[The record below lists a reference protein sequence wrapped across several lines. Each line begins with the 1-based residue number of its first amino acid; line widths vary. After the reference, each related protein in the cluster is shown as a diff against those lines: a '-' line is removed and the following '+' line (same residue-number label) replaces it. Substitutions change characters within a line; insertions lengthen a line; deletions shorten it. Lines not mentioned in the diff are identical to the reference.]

1 MSNETFQH
9 DTQVRDYFE
18 ARTAEYDAFYEPSSR
33 IERSFNRVFR
43 KAVYL
48 RRDEVITI
56 ANRFG
61 CRSVLDV
68 GCGSGRNM
76 IYWAH
81 NGLER
86 LHGVDVSP
94 EMVMIAKSI
103 SERAGVAD
111 RCTFDVADFTQWGS
125 DNQYDMV
132 VACGVFD
139 YVVDAE
145 SFLAHMA
152 RMAKH
157 VIYGSFP
164 GWTLVRSPLRK
175 LRYAL
180 RGCPT
185 HFYRRKE
192 LDRIFTRVG
201 FGPLEVKQNS
211 AGHLAWS
218 YRKSK

>member
-48 RRDEVITI
+48 RRDEIITI

-68 GCGSGRNM
+68 GCGSGRNT

-111 RCTFDVADFTQWGS
+111 R
-125 DNQYDMV
+125 
-132 VACGVFD
+132 
-139 YVVDAE
+139 
-145 SFLAHMA
+145 
-152 RMAKH
+152 
-157 VIYGSFP
+157 
-164 GWTLVRSPLRK
+164 
-175 LRYAL
+175 
-180 RGCPT
+180 
-185 HFYRRKE
+185 
-192 LDRIFTRVG
+192 
-201 FGPLEVKQNS
+201 
-211 AGHLAWS
+211 
-218 YRKSK
+218 